1 MKDAIIPALHLAC
14 RAASVA
20 RRVRRDQPADRPGES
35 RGEPLPPRRV
45 VPADLE
51 SRSDMSERKKAKR
64 TEKDKE
70 PRQGTGPA
78 MGLGAHGA
86 EELPGLILKSYNLQ
100 IQDEEGFVG
109 DRASGRAFRALLD
122 ELRAQVS
129 EVTKDPLGKKS
140 SKELSK
146 KQLDKVLTDGDTNAA
161 GIVQGAIEE
170 FAKQLAGVVRRYLR
184 LKAWRDTE
192 RIVVGGGIRQSR
204 IGELVIGRA
213 SIILKTEHIDVDLQ
227 PIRAHPDEAGLL
239 GCAHLAPSWLYK
251 GFGGLLAVD
260 IGGSN
265 IRCGI
270 VKLNAKRAPDLSR
283 AAIVDFEIWRHSEEK
298 PSREEA
304 VDKLIDMLD
313 RAISKAPKVHIKL
326 APLIAIGCPGE
337 IAADGSINTGAQ
349 NLPGNWESSRFNLPA
364 LIRERIPTI
373 RKHETAVVLHNDA
386 VVQGL
391 SEAPFMR
398 DVKHWAVLTIGT
410 GLGNASFE
418 NKKA

>member
-1 MKDAIIPALHLAC
+1 
-14 RAASVA
+14 
-20 RRVRRDQPADRPGES
+20 
-35 RGEPLPPRRV
+35 
-45 VPADLE
+45 
-51 SRSDMSERKKAKR
+51 MSERKKVKR

-70 PRQGTGPA
+70 PRPGTGA
-78 MGLGAHGA
+78 ATGLGAHGA
-86 EELPGLILKSYNLQ
+86 EQLPGLTLKSYNLQ
-100 IQDEEGFVG
+100 IQDEEGFIG

-146 KQLDKVLTDGDTNAA
+146 KQLDKVLTDGDTDAA

-270 VKLNAKRAPDLSR
+270 VKLNAKRAPNLSR

-298 PSREEA
+298 PSREET
-304 VDKLIDMLD
+304 VDKLIEMLN
-313 RAISKAPKVHIKL
+313 RTIGKAPKARIKL

-364 LIRERIPTI
+364 LIREHIPTI
-373 RKHETAVVLHNDA
+373 RKHETVVVLHNDA

-418 NKKA
+418 NKQG

>member
-1 MKDAIIPALHLAC
+1 
-14 RAASVA
+14 
-20 RRVRRDQPADRPGES
+20 
-35 RGEPLPPRRV
+35 
-45 VPADLE
+45 
-51 SRSDMSERKKAKR
+51 
-64 TEKDKE
+64 
-70 PRQGTGPA
+70 

-100 IQDEEGFVG
+100 LQDEEGFVG
-109 DRASGRAFRALLD
+109 DRASGRAFRAMLD
-122 ELRAQVS
+122 ELRAQVR
-129 EVTKDPLGKKS
+129 EVGKDPLGNRP
-140 SKELSK
+140 SKELTK
-146 KQLDKVLTDGDTNAA
+146 KQLDKILSNGDANAA
-161 GIVQGAIEE
+161 GVVQGAIEE

-204 IGELVIGRA
+204 VGELIIGRA
-213 SIILKTEHIDVDLQ
+213 SVILKTEHIDADLM
-227 PIRAHPDEAGLL
+227 PIRAHPDEAGLI

-283 AAIVDFEIWRHSEEK
+283 AAVAHFEIWRHSEEE
-298 PSREEA
+298 PSREDA
-304 VDKLIDMLD
+304 VEKLVDMLR
-313 RAISKAPKVHIKL
+313 RAIGQGRKSRIKL

-337 IAADGSINTGAQ
+337 IAPDGSINAGAQ
-349 NLPGNWESSRFNLPA
+349 NLPGNWQSSRFNLPA
-364 LIRERIPTI
+364 LVRERIPAI
-373 RKHETAVVLHNDA
+373 RKHETVVLLHNDA

-391 SEAPFMR
+391 SEVPFMR
-398 DVKHWAVLTIGT
+398 DAKHWAVLTIGT

>member
-1 MKDAIIPALHLAC
+1 
-14 RAASVA
+14 
-20 RRVRRDQPADRPGES
+20 
-35 RGEPLPPRRV
+35 
-45 VPADLE
+45 
-51 SRSDMSERKKAKR
+51 MSERKKAKR
-64 TEKDKE
+64 TERAKE
-70 PRQGTGPA
+70 PQKSPAPA

-100 IQDEEGFVG
+100 LQDEEGFVG
-109 DRASGRAFRALLD
+109 DRASGRAFRAMLD
-122 ELRAQVS
+122 ELRAQVR
-129 EVTKDPLGKKS
+129 EVGKDPLGNRP
-140 SKELSK
+140 SKELTK
-146 KQLDKVLTDGDTNAA
+146 KQLDKILSNGDANAA
-161 GIVQGAIEE
+161 GVVQGAIEE

-204 IGELVIGRA
+204 VGELIIGRA
-213 SIILKTEHIDVDLQ
+213 SVILKTEHIDADLM
-227 PIRAHPDEAGLL
+227 PIRAHPDEAGLI

-283 AAIVDFEIWRHSEEK
+283 AAVAHFEIWRHSEEE
-298 PSREEA
+298 PSREDA
-304 VDKLIDMLD
+304 VEKLVDMLR
-313 RAISKAPKVHIKL
+313 RAIGQGRKSRIKL

-337 IAADGSINTGAQ
+337 IAPDGSINAGAQ
-349 NLPGNWESSRFNLPA
+349 NLPGNWQSSRFNLPA
-364 LIRERIPTI
+364 LVRERIPAI
-373 RKHETAVVLHNDA
+373 RKHETVVLLHNDA

-391 SEAPFMR
+391 SEVPFMR
-398 DVKHWAVLTIGT
+398 DAKHWAVLTIGT

>member
-1 MKDAIIPALHLAC
+1 MAQKNC
-14 RAASVA
+14 
-20 RRVRRDQPADRPGES
+20 
-35 RGEPLPPRRV
+35 PR
-45 VPADLE
+45 
-51 SRSDMSERKKAKR
+51 
-64 TEKDKE
+64 
-70 PRQGTGPA
+70 
-78 MGLGAHGA
+78 
-86 EELPGLILKSYNLQ
+86 LILKSYNLE
-100 IQDEEGFVG
+100 IRDEEGFIG
-109 DRASGRAFRALLD
+109 DRASGRAFRSLLD

-129 EVTKDPLGKKS
+129 EVTKDPLGKKPT
-140 SKELSK
+140 KELSK
-146 KQLDKVLTDGDTNAA
+146 KQLDKVLVDGDTDAA

-213 SIILKTEHIDVDLQ
+213 SVILKTEHIDVDLQ

-251 GFGGLLAVD
+251 GFGGLIAVD

-270 VKLNAKRAPDLSR
+270 VKLNVKRAPDLSR
-283 AAIVDFEIWRHSEEK
+283 ASVVDFEIWRHSEEK
-298 PSREEA
+298 PSREET

-313 RAISKAPKVHIKL
+313 RAIAKAPKARIKL
-326 APLIAIGCPGE
+326 APLIAVGCPGE
-337 IAADGSINTGAQ
+337 IAADGSINAGAQ
-349 NLPGNWESSRFNLPA
+349 NLPGNWESSRFNLPT
-364 LIRERIPTI
+364 LIRERIPAI
-373 RKHETAVVLHNDA
+373 RKHDTVVLLHNDA

-398 DVKHWAVLTIGT
+398 DAKHWAVLTIGT
-410 GLGNASFE
+410 GLGNASFK
-418 NKKA
+418 NKKS